1 MPATS
6 IVLTIETNA
15 MNNVRL
21 AYLLEK
27 FFTDQMSVE
36 EEQELQEHMTNDV
49 DAESEAMFAQYYEQF
64 KKPMPFPL
72 RQKDAVWKGIQQQ
85 IGRKERRWPSLIRIA
100 AAVLLFFTALAGWYL
115 YFKTNINHDELYAE
129 ENILLKNN
137 RASVYLKGADQDSA
151 SAMND
156 VALAEYGVQMDSS
169 GTLLFHDQVSSG
181 VPSKPSNLVIK
192 SNQAQI
198 QALVLA
204 DGTKVWLN
212 SNSSI
217 VVPTRFSG
225 IRRNVVLTGEAYFEV
240 AKNPLKPFQ
249 VKAGALLTE
258 VLGTHFSVN
267 SSNSEDAT
275 VTLME
280 GKVKVSNAS
289 KFLLLAPGQQ
299 AVGGAKAIDKFDV
312 DLLDLLSWKEGYF
325 KFDNAS
331 ITEIMNQIKDWYDVK
346 YVQIEVNNTDRF
358 SGTYK
363 RTNQLT
369 DLLKNLEEVSSITF
383 KIKEGGIHVVNK

>member
-1 MPATS
+1 
-6 IVLTIETNA
+6 

-21 AYLLEK
+21 AYLLGK
-27 FFTDQMSVE
+27 FFTDQLSVE
-36 EEQELQEHMTNDV
+36 EEQELQEHMTNDL
-49 DAESEAMFAQYYEQF
+49 DAESEAMFAQYYEQY
-64 KKPMPFPL
+64 KKTIPFP
-72 RQKDAVWKGIQQQ
+72 RPQKDAVWKGIQQQ

-100 AAVLLFFTALAGWYL
+100 AAILLFFTALAGWYL
-115 YFKTNINHDELYAE
+115 YFKTTINQEELYAE

-169 GTLLFHDQVSSG
+169 GTLLFHDQASSG

-289 KFLLLAPGQQ
+289 KSLLLAPGQQ

-325 KFDNAS
+325 KFNNAS

-346 YVQIEVNNTDRF
+346 YVQIEVNNTERF

-383 KIKEGGIHVVNK
+383 KIKEGGIHVLNK